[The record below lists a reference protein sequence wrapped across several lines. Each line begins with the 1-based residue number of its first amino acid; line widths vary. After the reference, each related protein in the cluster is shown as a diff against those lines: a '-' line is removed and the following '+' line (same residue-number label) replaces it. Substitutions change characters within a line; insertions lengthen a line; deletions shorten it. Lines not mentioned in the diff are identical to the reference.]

1 MPGLINVDFADV
13 RSIMHQAGNSHMA
26 SGVGVGEGRAE
37 AAALAAIESP
47 LLESSIN
54 SATGVVWNITGPMD
68 LTIAEVDAAAALIC
82 GCVDENANIIFGA
95 VLDPD
100 MHEEVRCA
108 LMHRLPCLPR
118 ERTVPASNS
127 MFAQGCVRVSAGGD
141 ALHCP
146 GGARN
151 ALCRS

>member
-1 MPGLINVDFADV
+1 MAQQLVFGRPVLLQVPGLINVDFADV

-100 MHEEVRCA
+100 MHEEVRS
-108 LMHRLPCLPR
+108 
-118 ERTVPASNS
+118 RTGV
-127 MFAQGCVRVSAGGD
+127 VSAVTICMR
-141 ALHCP
+141 ASPRILS
-146 GGARN
+146 
-151 ALCRS
+151 LLQ

>member
-1 MPGLINVDFADV
+1 MIQFHASKQPCAAILQVPGLINVDFADV

-26 SGVGVGEGRAE
+26 SGTGVGEGRAE

-82 GCVDENANIIFGA
+82 ACVDENANIIFGA

-100 MHEEVRCA
+100 VQEEVCPNSGPQLA
-108 LMHRLPCLPR
+108 LLQAASWFMPSHVHPYSLI
-118 ERTVPASNS
+118 TV
-127 MFAQGCVRVSAGGD
+127 MCKE
-141 ALHCP
+141 
-146 GGARN
+146 
-151 ALCRS
+151 

>member
-1 MPGLINVDFADV
+1 
-13 RSIMHQAGNSHMA
+13 MHQAGNSHMA
-26 SGVGVGEGRAE
+26 SGTGVGEGRAE

-82 GCVDENANIIFGA
+82 ACVDENANIIFGA

-100 MHEEVRCA
+100 VQEEVCRTLNFNLPCCRI
-108 LMHRLPCLPR
+108 LMYYKVMLTNTHHSDEHRLTWCDIAGACNPDPDRFPCIYK
-118 ERTVPASNS
+118 
-127 MFAQGCVRVSAGGD
+127 
-141 ALHCP
+141 
-146 GGARN
+146 
-151 ALCRS
+151 